1 MVAKCHATGDQQNDP
16 AVTIIDRM
24 RRKADDFAVSIGAQ
38 PGSVEEPV
46 PAKPPHG
53 PKLVWVNRV
62 FTAPSFRRAHVE
74 WLEILDVF
82 AVAHVV
88 ILPRLNDPAPIF
100 GFDMIAGRKQA
111 TGIFLDFSP
120 VVAGPCVPDLNA
132 VIPQSVRDG
141 FSNLRVRPVW
151 GNIFSPEFFAIR
163 PTSIDEIELAL
174 SLADTASR
182 VYLDC
187 LGARRPVL
195 SAPDRNVVNGH
206 AAYGHAQRLNPH
218 TFNML
223 SRYIGPQQARVFID
237 DVLFP
242 LPN

>member
-120 VVAGPCVPDLNA
+120 VVPGPCVPDLNA
-132 VIPQSVRDG
+132 VI
-141 FSNLRVRPVW
+141 
-151 GNIFSPEFFAIR
+151 
-163 PTSIDEIELAL
+163 
-174 SLADTASR
+174 
-182 VYLDC
+182 
-187 LGARRPVL
+187 LG
-195 SAPDRNVVNGH
+195 
-206 AAYGHAQRLNPH
+206 
-218 TFNML
+218 
-223 SRYIGPQQARVFID
+223 
-237 DVLFP
+237 
-242 LPN
+242 